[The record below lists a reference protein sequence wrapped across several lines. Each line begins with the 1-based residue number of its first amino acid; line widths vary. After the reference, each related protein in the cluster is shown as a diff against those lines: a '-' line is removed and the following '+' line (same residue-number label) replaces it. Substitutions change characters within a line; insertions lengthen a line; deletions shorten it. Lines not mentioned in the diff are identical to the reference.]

1 MVRKR
6 LELGDQVSKLHV
18 LILYTIFFYFMSLI
32 NPLISLFLLDATVTG
47 TSIPRFIFFSILSF
61 NLYETSDST
70 SLMLSAYYLN
80 FNYVDVSVRTQTVSH
95 TNKIQMCSMDL
106 CGITPII

>member
-1 MVRKR
+1 MVRKK
-6 LELGDQVSKLHV
+6 LELGDQVHV
-18 LILYTIFFYFMSLI
+18 MSCHVYFMSLI

-47 TSIPRFIFFSILSF
+47 TSIPRFI